1 MTKKRTWE
9 EFRETGL
16 LLIIN
21 QTLHIF
27 GWAIV
32 IEIKDD
38 GNTEVYPARTK
49 FRGFDTKRV
58 SESYIKVS
66 KYMKKNATKLLKESE
81 L

>member
-1 MTKKRTWE
+1 MVEKKAWE

-27 GWAIV
+27 GWSIV
-32 IEIKDD
+32 FEKKDD
-38 GNTEVYPARTK
+38 GTTEVYPARTK

-58 SESYIKVS
+58 TESYIKVS
-66 KYMKKNATKLLKESE
+66 KYMKENATELLKESE